1 MEDILTRLRQDLI
14 GRIGGPI
21 SIRLLLQPAQRAVVS
36 ASRGLESN
44 AESVS
49 DSDCHGCHL
58 SVYRVSLALS
68 RGGDRHSFHSRFCS
82 LPADSRAGEP
92 HRSAVQTWCFNF
104 AQQSLRGSSLSVP

>member
-36 ASRGLESN
+36 ASRALERN

-58 SVYRVSLALS
+58 SVCRVSLALS
-68 RGGDRHSFHSRFCS
+68 RGGDRHSFILAFVPY
-82 LPADSRAGEP
+82 L
-92 HRSAVQTWCFNF
+92 
-104 AQQSLRGSSLSVP
+104 LIRGPVNRIARQWKHCASTSPNNL